1 MMYEVTQGIKV
12 SVKTRFEGKVVDQGL
27 PCNAFSYLV
36 KIENNS
42 EYVVQLKKRYW
53 AIKDSLNETEFVYGD
68 GVVGK
73 RPVLKP
79 GESHVYSSG
88 CLLKGDFGEMGG
100 YYEMVNFSTTEIFK
114 VIIPNFK
121 LVAPQGV
128 N

>member
-1 MMYEVTQGIKV
+1 MYEVTQGIKV

-114 VIIPNFK
+114 VTIPNFK

>member
-1 MMYEVTQGIKV
+1 MYEVTQGIKV

>member
-114 VIIPNFK
+114 VTIPNFK

>member
-79 GESHVYSSG
+79 RESHVYSSG

>member
-1 MMYEVTQGIKV
+1 MFQEVTQGIKV
-12 SVKTRFEGKVVDQGL
+12 SVKTRFEGKVVDQGRS
-27 PCNAFSYLV
+27 CNAFSYLV

-42 EYVVQLKKRYW
+42 EDIVQLKKRYW
-53 AIKDSLNETEFVYGD
+53 AIKDSLNETEYVYGD

-88 CLLKGDFGEMGG
+88 CLLLGDFGEMGG
-100 YYEMVNFSTTEIFK
+100 YYEMVNFNTTEIFQ
-114 VIIPNFK
+114 VTIPNFR
-121 LVAPQGV
+121 LIAPQGV